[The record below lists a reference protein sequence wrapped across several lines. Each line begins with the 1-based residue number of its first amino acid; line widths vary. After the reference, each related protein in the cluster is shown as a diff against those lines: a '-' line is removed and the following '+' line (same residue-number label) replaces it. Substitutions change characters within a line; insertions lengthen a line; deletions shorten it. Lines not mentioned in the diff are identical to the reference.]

1 MNGSPKVSLSILM
14 TLRFL
19 LCARLLTQGP
29 ANTGGIRGQGDREEL
44 IFIEG
49 RDRMQGS
56 LHLGLILYLLGLIF
70 MVMSCFHGQISVQK
84 IEYIFCHDVIC
95 TVSSILTMSMEFD
108 KNFSN

>member
-1 MNGSPKVSLSILM
+1 MNGSPKVSLSNLM
-14 TLRFL
+14 TL

-29 ANTGGIRGQGDREEL
+29 ANTGGIRGRGDRL

-56 LHLGLILYLLGLIF
+56 SHLGLILYLLGLIF

-84 IEYIFCHDVIC
+84 NRIN
-95 TVSSILTMSMEFD
+95 ILSRRDMYRRGAIITCS
-108 KNFSN
+108 

>member
-56 LHLGLILYLLGLIF
+56 LHLGLILYLLGQIF

-84 IEYIFCHDVIC
+84 IEYIICHDVIC
-95 TVSSILTMSMEFD
+95 TVRGHYI
-108 KNFSN
+108 

>member
-56 LHLGLILYLLGLIF
+56 LHLGLILYLLGLPNIYGYVLF
-70 MVMSCFHGQISVQK
+70 SWAN
-84 IEYIFCHDVIC
+84 IC
-95 TVSSILTMSMEFD
+95 AKNRIHILP
-108 KNFSN
+108 

>member
-1 MNGSPKVSLSILM
+1 MNGLPKVSLSILM
-14 TLRFL
+14 TL

-56 LHLGLILYLLGLIF
+56 LHLGLILYLLGQIF

-84 IEYIFCHDVIC
+84 IEYIICHDVIC
-95 TVSSILTMSMEFD
+95 TVRGHYI
-108 KNFSN
+108 